1 MLWKTFDAFINRLG
15 FMFTS
20 LGIYFIF
27 RILINSFSDIDRLIK
42 TLIIMSIPVMLAMI
56 LEQINGRNMFSIF
69 GGVPEFTFVRDGRL
83 RSQGAFSHPILA
95 GSYGAALVPLSYCIW
110 VMGNK
115 KYAISGFVV
124 GTIMVITSASSGP
137 LLSFLAGIL
146 GLLMW
151 HFRNY
156 MRIIVWLFISNIIT

>member
-1 MLWKTFDAFINRLG
+1 
-15 FMFTS
+15 
-20 LGIYFIF
+20 
-27 RILINSFSDIDRLIK
+27 
-42 TLIIMSIPVMLAMI
+42 MLAMI

-156 MRIIVWLFISNIIT
+156 MRIIVWLFMGILTALHLIMNAPVWALIYRVAIVGGSTGYHRYSLIDRAIKNFGE